1 MPKISPFLW
10 FNDNA
15 EEAMNFYTSV
25 FKGGKVTSL
34 RRQGDTVMGVAL
46 KLHMDPGQDE
56 RVDRE
61 IAAMEQIRHPN
72 LANHPFDDTEEPPNA
87 LS

>member
-1 MPKISPFLW
+1 MTVMPKISPFPC

-34 RRQGDTVMGVAL
+34 RRHGDT
-46 KLHMDPGQDE
+46 
-56 RVDRE
+56 
-61 IAAMEQIRHPN
+61 
-72 LANHPFDDTEEPPNA
+72 
-87 LS
+87 